1 MEKAYDHLLTES
13 DWYRRW
19 EENSL
24 FTPADD
30 AAGIPFSIILPPPN
44 VTGSLHIGHALTLS
58 LPDII
63 VRRKKMQGF
72 NVLWLPG
79 VDHAGIATQMMVEKN
94 LKKEKGLSK
103 EDSGPRTIPAAGLG
117 LEKCIAAEDRGPDQK
132 TGVGTR
138 LDPDEIHPERRNA
151 AGGQESFRRCCTRK
165 AKFTREPTW

>member
-1 MEKAYDHLLTES
+1 VEMNMEKAYDHLLTES

-19 EENSL
+19 EENNL
-24 FTPADD
+24 FTPAKN
-30 AAGIPFSIILPPPN
+30 ATGIPFSIILPPPN

-103 EDSGPRTIPAAGLG
+103 EDLGREQFLQLVWDWKNASQQKIVGQIKNWGWRWIGAG
-117 LEKCIAAEDRGPDQK
+117 
-132 TGVGTR
+132 
-138 LDPDEIHPERRNA
+138 
-151 AGGQESFRRCCTRK
+151 
-165 AKFTREPTW
+165 